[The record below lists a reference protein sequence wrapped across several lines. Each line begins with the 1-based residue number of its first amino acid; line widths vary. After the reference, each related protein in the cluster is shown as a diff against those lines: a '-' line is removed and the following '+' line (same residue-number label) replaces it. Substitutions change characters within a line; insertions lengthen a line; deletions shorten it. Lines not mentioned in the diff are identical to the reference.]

1 MAIESITKK
10 IEEVKS
16 KGSTHS
22 ADLLWAR
29 FVEASTARNLCE
41 AWLALQSSRIQGV
54 HCGLVL
60 LGAPDEG
67 PFVPMATWPDSTT
80 DARHLS
86 EICEKAL
93 RERRGIF
100 SRSPESSIKPAKN
113 NRYYHVACPI
123 EVHSRVF
130 GVVSLE
136 VEPRPESELKLL
148 LRELFWGIAWLQ
160 NLILKQSEAETT
172 RLRDRLETVL
182 DLVAASL
189 EEDHFQ
195 AAAISFVTELST
207 KLGCERV
214 SYGSWNGKKIRI
226 HAISHTSDF
235 GKKMNVVSAL
245 SSVMEEAIDQY
256 STIVYP
262 GLNEEKVLVDRAHSH
277 LADSENGRAICTV
290 PLIHNEKVIGAI
302 TLERTPDKPFDQ
314 DTVELLETL
323 FALTG
328 PILEEKRKE
337 NRWLI
342 RKILDSFNDQVKK
355 LVGPSHYALK
365 LITVCVAALIIFF
378 CFAKGDYRVT
388 AQSALEGAMQMS
400 VSAPF
405 DGYILKAPA
414 RAGDVVHKD
423 DLLTILDD
431 RDLRIEQLKLKSQ
444 IEELSKSYRKA
455 MAEHD
460 RAQIRIV
467 NSQLQQIR
475 AKLNLINEH
484 LARTQIK
491 APFDAVVISGDL
503 SQSIGSPVE
512 RGQELYKIAPLE
524 GYRIILQVEEKD
536 IDEVTTG
543 QKGEL
548 VLSAMPDTTFPFTVT
563 EITPVAISKEGKNF
577 FRVEAR
583 LEKKSARLR
592 PGMEGVAKI
601 YVDERK
607 LIWIWTHD
615 IIDWLKIKL
624 WKWWP

>member
-1 MAIESITKK
+1 
-10 IEEVKS
+10 
-16 KGSTHS
+16 
-22 ADLLWAR
+22 
-29 FVEASTARNLCE
+29 
-41 AWLALQSSRIQGV
+41 
-54 HCGLVL
+54 
-60 LGAPDEG
+60 
-67 PFVPMATWPDSTT
+67 
-80 DARHLS
+80 
-86 EICEKAL
+86 
-93 RERRGIF
+93 
-100 SRSPESSIKPAKN
+100 
-113 NRYYHVACPI
+113 
-123 EVHSRVF
+123 
-130 GVVSLE
+130 
-136 VEPRPESELKLL
+136 
-148 LRELFWGIAWLQ
+148 
-160 NLILKQSEAETT
+160 
-172 RLRDRLETVL
+172 
-182 DLVAASL
+182 
-189 EEDHFQ
+189 
-195 AAAISFVTELST
+195 
-207 KLGCERV
+207 
-214 SYGSWNGKKIRI
+214 SWNGKKIRI